1 MKENTPEKE
10 AAMLLRRLRE
20 LDVSFLLSHLTV
32 DCGRQEIRVNLL
44 WRGIY
49 KLCVLFINNNRIMFF
64 VSFFNN
70 LIFQFSYQG
79 VAGGNRE
86 EGPGRAGEGEEEGEE
101 LRPAGEQ
108 QRHGGRHGLQHGVRR
123 QSPPATPVGAS
134 RPCDGGPA
142 ELDVSAEQPSP
153 AES

>member
-1 MKENTPEKE
+1 
-10 AAMLLRRLRE
+10 
-20 LDVSFLLSHLTV
+20 
-32 DCGRQEIRVNLL
+32 
-44 WRGIY
+44 
-49 KLCVLFINNNRIMFF
+49 MFF

-86 EGPGRAGEGEEEGEE
+86 EGPGRAGEGKEEGEE